1 MPHST
6 KAGLDP
12 KGRAHSRFIKL
23 SAYSVAT
30 VLAGLLLTATLPPL
44 VADQSDRAILNAP
57 VTLLTSPIAG
67 EVAAMSVPPG
77 ARVTKNS
84 TLAEIQ
90 NKRVDRSTL
99 ITLQGKAEEFQRSL
113 TTAKARKDAD
123 RRYIEA
129 LEKEIS
135 AQKTQ
140 LIAQLTDQNAGLAGL
155 LSAAKAAVIEKG
167 ALRER
172 QQSLV
177 AKNTASPYMLKP
189 TTQQLSAAQG
199 SLDAAAAK
207 LAAGQSQLDA
217 VRNDIF
223 VGDNLVGLATL
234 AQKRRDIA
242 FDLQNQE
249 IDESQAEAGFQI
261 QLAAVN
267 VEKARLDSLA
277 EAHLVAAKDGEV
289 LSIGA
294 AVGRHVNAGDSLAT
308 MVDCRDLF
316 AVAIF
321 SYRQATAL
329 SVGTRVLVTG
339 EDKHGAREGFVQDIV
354 PKSND
359 RSDAQYALPFPQT
372 ERREM
377 YVLVKFADDAD
388 RPAGAC
394 PVGKWVTVTRADGW
408 VPSASVVWHQASAM
422 IGHAVSA
429 LWSADAAGTPQPAKR
444 GMP

>member
-12 KGRAHSRFIKL
+12 KGRAHSRFIRL

-30 VLAGLLLTATLPPL
+30 VLAALLLTATLPPL

-67 EVAAMSVPPG
+67 EVAAMNVALG
-77 ARVTKNS
+77 ARIAENTTV
-84 TLAEIQ
+84 AEIQ

-99 ITLQGKAEEFQRSL
+99 ITLQGKAEEFQRAL
-113 TTAKARKDAD
+113 TTARARKEAD
-123 RRYIEA
+123 RRYVEA
-129 LEKEIS
+129 LDKEIS
-135 AQKTQ
+135 TQKAQ
-140 LIAQLTDQNAGLAGL
+140 LIGQLTDQNASLAGL
-155 LSAAKAAVIEKG
+155 VDAAKAAVIEKG
-167 ALRER
+167 ALRDR

-177 AKNTASPYMLKP
+177 AQNTASPYMLKP

-199 SLDAAAAK
+199 TLDAAAAK

-217 VRNDIF
+217 VKNDIF

-242 FDLQNQE
+242 FDLQNQA
-249 IDESQAEAGFQI
+249 IDESQAEAGLRV
-261 QLAAVN
+261 QLAAVDA
-267 VEKARLDSLA
+267 EKARLDSLA
-277 EAHLVAAKDGEV
+277 EARLTATKGGEV

-308 MVDCRDLF
+308 MVDCRDLL

-329 SVGTRVLVTG
+329 SVGTRVLVSG
-339 EDKHGAREGFVQDIV
+339 GDRQGPREGTVQDIL
-354 PKSND
+354 PKSSD
-359 RSDAQYALPFPQT
+359 KSDAQYALPFPQT

-377 YVLVKFADDAD
+377 YVLVKLADEAD
-388 RPAGAC
+388 RPAGTC
-394 PVGKWVTVTRADGW
+394 PIGKWVTVTRADGW

-422 IGHAVSA
+422 IGRTVAS
-429 LWSADAAGTPQPAKR
+429 LWSADAAGAPPLAGRSPQ
-444 GMP
+444 

>member
-12 KGRAHSRFIKL
+12 KGRAHSRFIKV
-23 SAYSVAT
+23 SAYFVAT

-67 EVAAMSVPPG
+67 EVAAMNVAPG
-77 ARVTKNS
+77 ARMAEDAAV
-84 TLAEIQ
+84 AEIW

-99 ITLQGKAEEFQRSL
+99 ISLQGKAEEFQRAL
-113 TTAKARKDAD
+113 ITARARKEAD
-123 RRYIEA
+123 RGYIET
-129 LEKEIS
+129 LEREIS
-135 AQKTQ
+135 AQKAQ
-140 LIAQLTDQNAGLAGL
+140 LITQLTDQNAGLAGL
-155 LSAAKAAVIEKG
+155 LSAARAGVIEKG
-167 ALRER
+167 ALRDR

-177 AKNTASPYMLKP
+177 AQNTASPYMLKP

-207 LAAGQSQLDA
+207 LAAGQSQLEA

-242 FDLQNQE
+242 FHLQNQTIE
-249 IDESQAEAGFQI
+249 EAQAEAGLEV
-261 QLAAVN
+261 QLAAVDA
-267 VEKARLDSLA
+267 EKARLDSLT
-277 EAHLVAAKDGEV
+277 EARLTATKGGEI
-289 LSIGA
+289 LSIEA

-329 SVGTRVLVTG
+329 SVGTRVLVSG
-339 EDKHGAREGFVQDIV
+339 EDRNGPREGIVQDIV

-377 YVLVKFADDAD
+377 YVLVKFADEAD

-408 VPSASVVWHQASAM
+408 VPSASVVWHQASTVM
-422 IGHAVSA
+422 GRAVSA
-429 LWSADAAGTPQPAKR
+429 LWSADAAGAHEPAKR
-444 GMP
+444 SMR